1 MKKFTIIF
9 LGIFILSGVIQ
20 VLHSSTETSKLRKEI
35 VKVKYIAAQEARSV
49 LVKYISP
56 KGKIQTIHREN
67 RLVIEDIPEVVE
79 KLLSILEEIDVRPVD
94 LQFNIEL
101 ILGSM
106 TLDKKMDLDKELKSD
121 PVMRE
126 LRSLLRY
133 KSFELLDSSII
144 KVQES
149 KRSSQRIGG
158 EGINL
163 ELDLR
168 PRYIKEEKGD
178 IFQVE
183 LELTQFLDINLD
195 GKISSLTLIDTT
207 LTLKSGER
215 TVVGVSKLD
224 GGDKALILILSGK
237 VIK

>member
-1 MKKFTIIF
+1 MKKFTIIL
-9 LGIFILSGVIQ
+9 LGIFILGGVTQI
-20 VLHSSTETSKLRKEI
+20 LHSSTGESELRKEI
-35 VKVKYIAAQEARSV
+35 VKVKYINVIDAYSV
-49 LVKYISP
+49 LTKYISP
-56 KGKIQTIHREN
+56 KGKIQPMIRVN
-67 RLVIEDIPEVVE
+67 RLVIEDIPEVMD
-79 KLLSILEEIDVRPVD
+79 KLLSILKELDVRPVD

-101 ILGSM
+101 VLSSM
-106 TLDKKMDLDKELKSD
+106 TSDKKMVLDKELKSD
-121 PVMRE
+121 LIIKE

-149 KRSSQRIGG
+149 KSSSQIIGG
-158 EGINL
+158 KGINL

-183 LELTQFLDINLD
+183 LELTQLLDVNGV
-195 GKISSLTLIDTT
+195 GKERSLTLIDTT
-207 LTLKSGER
+207 LTIKSGER

-224 GGDKALILILSGK
+224 GGDKALILILSGQ

>member
-1 MKKFTIIF
+1 MKKFTIIL
-9 LGIFILSGVIQ
+9 LGIFILGGVIQ
-20 VLHSSTETSKLRKEI
+20 ILHSSTGESELRKEI
-35 VKVKYIAAQEARSV
+35 VKVKYINVLAARSV
-49 LVKYISP
+49 LVQFISP
-56 KGKIQTIHREN
+56 KGKIQVILDES
-67 RLVIEDIPEVVE
+67 RLIIEDIPEVMA
-79 KLLSILEEIDVRPVD
+79 KLLSILKELDVRPVD

-101 ILGSM
+101 VLGSM
-106 TLDKKMDLDKELKSD
+106 TSDKKMDLDKELKSD
-121 PVMRE
+121 LIIKE

-149 KRSSQRIGG
+149 KRSSQIIGG

-163 ELDLR
+163 KLNLR

-183 LELTQFLDINLD
+183 LELIQLLDVNGV
-195 GKISSLTLIDTT
+195 GKKRSLTLIDTT
-207 LTLKSGER
+207 LTIKSGER

-224 GGDKALILILSGK
+224 GGDKALILILSGQ